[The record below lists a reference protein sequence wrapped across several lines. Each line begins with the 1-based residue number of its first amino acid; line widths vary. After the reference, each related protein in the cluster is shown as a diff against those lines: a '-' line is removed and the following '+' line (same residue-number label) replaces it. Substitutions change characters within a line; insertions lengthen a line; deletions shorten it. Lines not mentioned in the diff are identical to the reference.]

1 MMNTNIRIAGRGA
14 EAEHQCF
21 RRCSLWVLALL
32 WLALPLAPGPAR
44 AETPAAI
51 TGVDFAALPGDTVQV
66 VLTASAPLPEPR
78 SFSTDNPARIV
89 LDFDGT
95 GVQLDQKTMDVGM
108 GLVRSVT
115 VVEAGGR
122 TRIVVNL
129 TRGAPHKIQL
139 VDNRAVLTVSGAA
152 AAAAAVA
159 GTSVRHRLVD
169 SPATAGSSAPSAAP
183 SRSGAVKSGE
193 STIENVD
200 FRRGT
205 AGEGRVI
212 VTLSDPSTVVDLQQ
226 KGAKLIAVFSNT
238 TLPDQLMRHFDVTDF
253 ATPITSFD
261 VRRQG
266 RNVQLVIDPKGTYEH
281 LAYQADNQFTVE
293 VRPLTPAEKDALEQR
308 KKVFTGERLSLNF
321 QDIEV
326 RSVLQLLADFTG
338 LNMVVSDT
346 VRGNITLRL
355 QNVPWDQAMDIIL
368 KTKGLS
374 KRQNGNVVLV
384 APTEEITA
392 REKLEL
398 ESHKQIEE
406 LAPLVSEYV
415 QINYAKAEDIAKLL
429 KTKDN
434 RLLSPRGN
442 VTTDERTN
450 TLLVQDTEANL
461 EDIRKLVQKLD
472 IPVRQVIIESR
483 IVLASDTFSRDIG
496 VRFGF
501 NRANRI
507 GNGTELLVAGG
518 QPGQTA
524 GTGGLDTGTF
534 MGVGAGIVQGGTAGP
549 TAIENLMV
557 NLPASGATGSLDLL
571 IGKVGSFLLQLEL
584 SAAQQEGKAEIISSP
599 RVVTA
604 NQSKA
609 TIKSGVEIPYQEAST
624 AGNTSVSFKEAV
636 LQLEVTPQITPDD
649 RIFMD
654 LSIKKDTPDF
664 NRAVLGTPPINTKTV
679 ETSVLV
685 DNGETVVLGG
695 IFERTKS
702 DDYSKIPFFGD
713 LPAVG
718 QLFKQHGVLDE
729 NSELLV
735 FVTPKILKE
744 TLGVQ

>member
-1 MMNTNIRIAGRGA
+1 MNANIRIIARVA
-14 EAEHQCF
+14 EAGGQSF
-21 RRCSLWVLALL
+21 RRCSPWALALL
-32 WLALPLAPGPAR
+32 WLVLPFAPGPAR
-44 AETPAAI
+44 AQTPAAI
-51 TGVDFAALPGDTVQV
+51 TGVDVAALPGDTVQV
-66 VLTASAPLPEPR
+66 VLTASAPLPQPR
-78 SFSTDNPARIV
+78 SFSTENPARIV
-89 LDFDGT
+89 IDFDGI
-95 GVQLDQKTMDVGM
+95 GVQMDKKTVDVGV

-115 VVEAGGR
+115 AVEAGGR
-122 TRIVVNL
+122 TRVVVNL

-139 VDNRAVLTVSGAA
+139 LDDRAVLTVSGAT
-152 AAAAAVA
+152 AVA
-159 GTSVRHRLVD
+159 GTAASKPAVSSREGGAPK
-169 SPATAGSSAPSAAP
+169 SPAA
-183 SRSGAVKSGE
+183 E
-193 STIENVD
+193 STASSSMRVKAGERSIEDVD

-205 AGEGRVI
+205 AGEGRVV
-212 VTLSDPSTVVDLQQ
+212 VTLSDPNTVVDLQK
-226 KGAKLIAVFSNT
+226 KGAKLVAVFSDT
-238 TLPDQLMRHFDVTDF
+238 KLPDKLMRHFDVTDF
-253 ATPITSFD
+253 ATPITAFD

-266 RNVQLVIDPKGTYEH
+266 GNVELVIEPTGTYEH

-293 VRPLTPAEKDALEQR
+293 VRPLTPAEKEAAEQR

-374 KRQNGNVVLV
+374 MRKNGNVILV

-398 ESHKQIEE
+398 ESHKQIQE
-406 LAPLVSEYV
+406 LAPLVSEYI

-429 KTKDN
+429 KTKEN
-434 RLLSPRGN
+434 QLLSPRGN

-461 EDIRKLVQKLD
+461 EDIRRLVQKLD

-483 IVLASDTFSRDIG
+483 IVLASDTFTRDIG

-518 QPGQTA
+518 LPGTTA
-524 GTGGLDTGTF
+524 GTGGLNTGSF
-534 MGVGAGIVQGGTAGP
+534 MGVGAGIVQGGATGEN
-549 TAIENLMV
+549 AIENLMV
-557 NLPASGATGSLDLL
+557 DLPAAGPTGALDLL

-584 SAAQQEGKAEIISSP
+584 NAAQQEGKAEVISSP

-609 TIKSGVEIPYQEAST
+609 TIKSGVEIPYQEASS
-624 AGNTSVSFKEAV
+624 AGNTSVSFKQAV

-649 RIFMD
+649 RVFMD
-654 LSIKKDTPDF
+654 LSVKKDTPDYD
-664 NRAVLGTPPINTKTV
+664 RSVLGTPPINTKTV

-702 DDYSKIPFFGD
+702 DNYAKVPFFAD

-718 QLFKQHGVLDE
+718 QLFKQHGIQDE

-744 TLGVQ
+744 TLGTQ